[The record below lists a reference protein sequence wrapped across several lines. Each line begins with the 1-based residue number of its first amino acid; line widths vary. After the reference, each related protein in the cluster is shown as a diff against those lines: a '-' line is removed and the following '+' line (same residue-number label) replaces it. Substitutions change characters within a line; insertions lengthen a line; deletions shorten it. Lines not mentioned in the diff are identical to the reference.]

1 MKKFYCI
8 RHGKALHNVLYPL
21 IGNVAYTDKAY
32 IDTPLVDEGIYQ
44 AEKLALSW
52 KEKNKIDIVYVSPL
66 TRTLETALHI
76 FKNTDVKIVANEEII
91 EYSQGEEY
99 CNFRKKKSELIEK
112 YPRVDFSLLEESP
125 KYWNNNRLETFEE
138 LKQRDQ
144 IFKNI
149 LKEDTNKKICI
160 VSHNTYLKQFLFG
173 FVDSLDEKQELQHCF
188 PYERT
193 FDENK
198 INQNI

>member
-8 RHGKALHNVLYPL
+8 RHGKALHNVLHPL
-21 IGNVAYTDKAY
+21 IGKIAYTDKKY
-32 IDTPLVDEGIYQ
+32 IDTPLVDEGVYQ
-44 AEKLALSW
+44 AEKLGLSW

-76 FKNTDVKIVANEEII
+76 FKNIDVKIIANEEII

-112 YPRVDFSLLEESP
+112 YPRVDFSLLEENP
-125 KYWNNNRLETFEE
+125 KYWNNNRLETLEE

-144 IFKNI
+144 LFKNI

-173 FVDSLDEKQELQHCF
+173 FVDSLDEKRELQHCF

-193 FDENK
+193 FDENE
-198 INQNI
+198 INQSI